1 MSKYIL
7 NPDGTIKKIS
17 DNKDLNKKEIGEE
30 KLFNTFDNEHYQ
42 SVTEYLSANENNT
55 GISFLGSE
63 VGFKNTNPEKADLD
77 SSLSSIITSNISTTK
92 VKNTELLNDSH
103 DFLTG
108 ENEKATYLEG
118 KHVETI
124 LNFNSTG
131 GDNKI
136 FASEIE
142 MAGGIPTRGS
152 TNLIETSKKV
162 TIAFEI
168 LVNAIVHITAAEAIF
183 ALNSLSDSNKNQIV
197 EENFHLHLGENG
209 AIDLNAFD
217 SFIFK
222 RLNYPRTKI
231 AGFASIGERISAF
244 IVGFLEL
251 ISGDN
256 LFDFNKIGN
265 LSQEKKFYR
274 LVNEKYGSVFNIS
287 ENSLLQISNI
297 LGSTLFYLADSL
309 ATLTSASINRLM
321 LIERKISHQNYWI
334 DNLYDAKKS
343 DKDPTGLLDSGVYV
357 DNFMKSMDYYF
368 FKFVI
373 ERMHIGLKIIRYYEY
388 NKSYDSHASLESS
401 YSRVGLSKS
410 GEKTISLVTNKEDNY
425 NWSLTKTGSNLSQ
438 STRIRSLPQAFLMSK
453 EIVSLFNSPTLSP
466 EKAGEISSSLLQN
479 FSTNKDRK
487 TDGNR
492 LSQGLVKKLESYLNA
507 EYMPFYF
514 HDLRTNE
521 IISFHAFIDNIS
533 DSFSPEYTT
542 HSGFGRTD
550 DVKNYVKTTRNISIS
565 FTIASTS
572 KNDHDLMWYQINKLV
587 SMVYPQWSRG
597 VNNKI
602 SPSMQYPFT
611 QVPTNSP
618 LIRLRVGDVIKSN
631 YSKKNL
637 ARKFGFDK
645 LYNNNDIG
653 SELYNDVEENIE
665 IPSARSEE
673 TIYGHYS
680 AGLKNKNLLKIMG
693 YNRQT
698 DFDNNTITRLKKIK
712 TKKYLLPGLYLAKPK
727 TSNPLIDIPILSLIG
742 SNGLENQ
749 YIHIKNY
756 ELINSTIS
764 VNENENNIKV
774 ALANVDYQG
783 LIFICD
789 KNSTITRE
797 DYQSEKYTDF
807 KEASPDLRE
816 EVPAGFFGF
825 IKKDNK
831 DFGKITPAS
840 SVRYNTDKR
849 FLFENPIL
857 GAYESSKGEGLAG
870 FITNLDINY
879 NEQLWETSEE
889 GSKAPHAVKVSISYS
904 PIHDIPLGIDKEG
917 MMTSPAY
924 NVGGLNRSLFSSVYD
939 NAYDLY
945 DDYLSKLQ
953 SSQNRARQKLIEGLK
968 MEERA
973 GDYRVKDW
981 SAGETMS
988 NEGFYTA
995 DTSPLMSIESD
1006 EEYNARLRREFEEET
1021 LLARDIENSV
1031 FPSAKKIGT
1040 QPDPIL
1046 TPTVVPHSI
1055 DQSSGDPNSI
1065 ESGNALLNIP
1075 KDPRSAG
1082 EIFGKTKFG
1091 GRYES
1096 TYTSKG
1102 FREAIT
1108 PNDPKYKDYDPD
1120 A

>member
-1 MSKYIL
+1 MSKYVL

-17 DNKDLNKKEIGEE
+17 DNNNEDLDLDKIGEE
-30 KLFNTFDNEHYQ
+30 KFFNTFDNEKYQ
-42 SVTEYLSANENNT
+42 SVTEYLSANEKNV

-63 VGFKNTNPEKADLD
+63 VGFKSTNPDKVVLNSLD
-77 SSLSSIITSNISTTK
+77 SNLSNIIKNNVSTTK
-92 VKNTELLNDSH
+92 VINTELLNDSH

-108 ENEKATYLEG
+108 EDNTTTYLQG
-118 KHVETI
+118 KHIETI

-152 TNLIETSKKV
+152 TNLIETSKKA

-168 LVNAIVHITAAEAIF
+168 LINAIVHITAAEAIF
-183 ALNSLSDSNKNQIV
+183 ALNSLSDTNKNQII

-231 AGFASIGERISAF
+231 VGFTSIGERISAF

-265 LSQEKKFYR
+265 LNEEKKFYR
-274 LVNEKYGSVFNIS
+274 LVNEKYSSTFNIS
-287 ENSLLQISNI
+287 ENSLLQISNV

-309 ATLTSASINRLM
+309 ATLTSVSINRLM

-334 DNLYDAKKS
+334 DNLYNAKKS
-343 DKDPTGLLDSGVYV
+343 DKEPTSLIDSGVYI

-373 ERMHIGLKIIRYYEY
+373 ERMHIGLKLIRYYEY
-388 NKSYDSHASLESS
+388 SKTHDSHASLESS
-401 YSRVGLSKS
+401 YNRVGLSKS
-410 GEKTISLVTNKEDNY
+410 GAKTNSFITNIKDNY
-425 NWSLTKTGSNLSQ
+425 EWRLNKTGSDLSQ
-438 STRIRSLPQAFLMSK
+438 STRIRSLPQSFIMSK
-453 EIVSLFNSPTLSP
+453 EIVSLFNSPTLGP
-466 EKAGEISSSLLQN
+466 EKAGEISKNLLQN
-479 FSTNKDRK
+479 FSVNQQRDE
-487 TDGNR
+487 DSNR
-492 LSQGLVKKLESYLNA
+492 LSQNLVKKIESYLNA

-542 HSGFGRTD
+542 HSGFGRID

-602 SPSMQYPFT
+602 FPSMQYPFT

-637 ARKFGFDK
+637 ARKFGLDK
-645 LYNNNDIG
+645 LYANRDTKNDNLYKTESIKKINYNTTTKSG
-653 SELYNDVEENIE
+653 S
-665 IPSARSEE
+665 
-673 TIYGHYS
+673 YS
-680 AGLKNKNLLKIMG
+680 ASLKNKDLSKEVNKNTQPDYSSGIKNIQRIKGETKITG
-693 YNRQT
+693 SKYNH
-698 DFDNNTITRLKKIK
+698 
-712 TKKYLLPGLYLAKPK
+712 YLIPGLYLAKTK
-727 TSNPLIDIPILSLIG
+727 QSSRSITILSRIV
-742 SNGLENQ
+742 SNSLEKQ

-756 ELINSTIS
+756 ERVKLSAEMLESEGNITKPLPKRFIVETINEQYRDLLFYCDSNSIIS
-764 VNENENNIKV
+764 KQQFQRGDVN
-774 ALANVDYQG
+774 Y
-783 LIFICD
+783 
-789 KNSTITRE
+789 
-797 DYQSEKYTDF
+797 
-807 KEASPDLRE
+807 DL
-816 EVPAGFFGF
+816 
-825 IKKDNK
+825 K
-831 DFGKITPAS
+831 TPARQIDS
-840 SVRYNTDKR
+840 AYKADSI
-849 FLFENPIL
+849 FLFNNPVL
-857 GAYESSKGEGLAG
+857 NAYESSKGEGLAG

-889 GSKAPHAVKVSISYS
+889 GSKAPHSVKVSISYS

-917 MMTSPAY
+917 MLTAPAY

-939 NAYDLY
+939 NSHDIYSDYKEDLELRSDRQREDQRKRQREREIQTLLDTAAQSGAFQRY
-945 DDYLSKLQ
+945 IDSQRAQKQADPSQSPMLPPEAEPEVDTPEVTVTVSEDEVDAAEQQLFETENEEPDPTLPYIPVKPTRKSSSEDVKLSESTEDDEEMAEDLRRGDRYEVDEEDFILVETGEFNPDGTPKYIEVSPTDLSK
-953 SSQNRARQKLIEGLK
+953 
-968 MEERA
+968 
-973 GDYRVKDW
+973 
-981 SAGETMS
+981 
-988 NEGFYTA
+988 
-995 DTSPLMSIESD
+995 
-1006 EEYNARLRREFEEET
+1006 
-1021 LLARDIENSV
+1021 
-1031 FPSAKKIGT
+1031 
-1040 QPDPIL
+1040 
-1046 TPTVVPHSI
+1046 
-1055 DQSSGDPNSI
+1055 
-1065 ESGNALLNIP
+1065 
-1075 KDPRSAG
+1075 
-1082 EIFGKTKFG
+1082 
-1091 GRYES
+1091 
-1096 TYTSKG
+1096 
-1102 FREAIT
+1102 
-1108 PNDPKYKDYDPD
+1108 
-1120 A
+1120 